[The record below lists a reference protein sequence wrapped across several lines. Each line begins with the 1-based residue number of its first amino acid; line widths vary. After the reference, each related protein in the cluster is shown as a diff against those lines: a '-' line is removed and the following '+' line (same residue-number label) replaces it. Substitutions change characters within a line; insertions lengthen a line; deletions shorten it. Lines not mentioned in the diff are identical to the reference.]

1 MLSIED
7 AKQNADTMLQLIDKV
22 SSGKRGTLIVRFAQA
37 VADGTQDQVIKRV
50 TEEIS
55 CLKY

>member
-7 AKQNADTMLQLIDKV
+7 ARQNADTMLQLIDKA
-22 SSGKRGTLIVRFAQA
+22 SFSKRGILIRRFAQA
-37 VADGTQDQVIKRV
+37 VADGTEDQVIKQV
-50 TEEIS
+50 TEEMS